1 MHGFPGGK
9 KDAKHLLK
17 IKERGD
23 DMPHIQ
29 VNATCP
35 IDREQEQQLI
45 AQIGDAISLLPG
57 MKAEYLM
64 IRLEDDCRLFFGGT
78 GSCAFVEIDRF
89 GRIPEEA
96 SQALTERL
104 SDILERVLDISRD
117 RMYLKYTENPY
128 WGCHGHNF

>member
-1 MHGFPGGK
+1 
-9 KDAKHLLK
+9 
-17 IKERGD
+17 
-23 DMPHIQ
+23 MPHIQ

-104 SDILERVLDISRD
+104 S
-117 RMYLKYTENPY
+117 YPQ
-128 WGCHGHNF
+128 

>member
-1 MHGFPGGK
+1 
-9 KDAKHLLK
+9 
-17 IKERGD
+17 
-23 DMPHIQ
+23 MPHIQ

-64 IRLEDDCRLFFGGT
+64 IRLEDDCRLFFGGI

-89 GRIPEEA
+89 GPIPEEA
-96 SQALTERL
+96 SRALTERL
-104 SDILERVLDISRD
+104 SEILESVLGISRD
-117 RMYLKYTENPY
+117 RMYLKYTENQY

>member
-1 MHGFPGGK
+1 
-9 KDAKHLLK
+9 
-17 IKERGD
+17 
-23 DMPHIQ
+23 MPHIQ

-78 GSCAFVEIDRF
+78 GSCAFVE
-89 GRIPEEA
+89 EA
-96 SQALTERL
+96 SQALTKRL

>member
-1 MHGFPGGK
+1 
-9 KDAKHLLK
+9 
-17 IKERGD
+17 
-23 DMPHIQ
+23 MPHIQ

-45 AQIGDAISLLPG
+45 AQIGDAVSLLPG